1 MSHKISI
8 FMCLAVKF
16 GGRSLDMG
24 SAIAFAICVM
34 IFIECVDIVNLEH
47 IISI

>member
-24 SAIAFAICVM
+24 SAIAFAQTMYMCY
-34 IFIECVDIVNLEH
+34 DIY
-47 IISI
+47 